1 MLKPFPLAQAQGRY
15 HLYPHV
21 PAKEKDRADR
31 EFPPRPPAGEQ
42 RYRALRGGRLACELM
57 HCAHAMMQVTG
68 PWAPHVHGLVCC
80 QRGTYRCS
88 VNTGGRME
96 RCLGL
101 GSDNRE
107 FQGYQGLWLLHSTVS
122 ILSPNTPV
130 CVWGG
135 YSLNPNSGL
144 VSAMGN
150 PGQ

>member
-1 MLKPFPLAQAQGRY
+1 
-15 HLYPHV
+15 
-21 PAKEKDRADR
+21 
-31 EFPPRPPAGEQ
+31 
-42 RYRALRGGRLACELM
+42 
-57 HCAHAMMQVTG
+57 
-68 PWAPHVHGLVCC
+68 
-80 QRGTYRCS
+80 
-88 VNTGGRME
+88 ME

-135 YSLNPNSGL
+135 YSLNPNSGP